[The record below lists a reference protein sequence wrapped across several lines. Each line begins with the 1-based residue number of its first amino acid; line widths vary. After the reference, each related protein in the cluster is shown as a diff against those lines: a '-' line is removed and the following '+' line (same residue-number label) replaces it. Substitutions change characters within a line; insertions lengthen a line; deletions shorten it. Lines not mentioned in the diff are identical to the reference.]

1 MVSDLIL
8 KINQQY
14 SLESLYCI
22 GNIENEEQLKELKEN
37 SFLVEYTKES
47 WKKEFP
53 SIPAEN
59 MYCVKCEAIPSGLQY
74 MDMDHGILIDT
85 HIYGKNGLMFS
96 SKFGNAE
103 EVMNHLI
110 KEKMELYNSKEYL
123 KLFVS
128 GMSEQSGML
137 MIAMLSHLLE
147 REEPCEKL
155 YEAFLGVYTLVDYG
169 CEKLSQKA
177 RQNLLK
183 CKSEAQKEKTRAA
196 LADYGDE
203 VRVYR
208 GQGEASTP
216 KEEALSWT
224 MNKAIATFFAT
235 RFGHG
240 NGIVLEGTVPKD
252 RILEYKPEGL
262 EDEVIVVEDVVTV
275 TSVLTMMDMEEFS
288 SYIWD
293 IRDYI
298 HGRKNE
304 KSYEK
309 RYNINSLMK
318 RTLNLY
324 EKYGDTKD
332 HGKDHSCHVTMLAN
346 ALYTM
351 NAERQCG
358 LSDEEIYRDYRRVM
372 EAAVYHD
379 IGRTHG
385 FDDADHGKRSY
396 QIYRKE
402 NGDNPVVKFLI
413 ENHCV
418 EDEEASVNL
427 EKSFPE
433 DERERVFELLG
444 ILKDADALDR
454 VRFYYNSKD
463 YIKEDYL
470 HDKEAVR
477 LIGIATFMQSQTVD
491 VWRSVD

>member
-1 MVSDLIL
+1 
-8 KINQQY
+8 
-14 SLESLYCI
+14 
-22 GNIENEEQLKELKEN
+22 
-37 SFLVEYTKES
+37 
-47 WKKEFP
+47 
-53 SIPAEN
+53 
-59 MYCVKCEAIPSGLQY
+59 
-74 MDMDHGILIDT
+74 
-85 HIYGKNGLMFS
+85 
-96 SKFGNAE
+96 
-103 EVMNHLI
+103 
-110 KEKMELYNSKEYL
+110 
-123 KLFVS
+123 
-128 GMSEQSGML
+128 
-137 MIAMLSHLLE
+137 
-147 REEPCEKL
+147 
-155 YEAFLGVYTLVDYG
+155 
-169 CEKLSQKA
+169 
-177 RQNLLK
+177 
-183 CKSEAQKEKTRAA
+183 
-196 LADYGDE
+196 
-203 VRVYR
+203 
-208 GQGEASTP
+208 
-216 KEEALSWT
+216 
-224 MNKAIATFFAT
+224 
-235 RFGHG
+235 
-240 NGIVLEGTVPKD
+240 
-252 RILEYKPEGL
+252 
-262 EDEVIVVEDVVTV
+262 
-275 TSVLTMMDMEEFS
+275 
-288 SYIWD
+288 
-293 IRDYI
+293 
-298 HGRKNE
+298 
-304 KSYEK
+304 
-309 RYNINSLMK
+309 MK